1 MSLSS
6 LNLKA
11 YILVVFSKSKDE
23 NHSITLL
30 LFFMKEE
37 TSRISKIE
45 GRWRLEEPRLYPS
58 LLLTEAMFKKLT
70 KNIYLGLQ
78 YFALLSFRQKNTFL
92 Y

>member
-1 MSLSS
+1 
-6 LNLKA
+6 
-11 YILVVFSKSKDE
+11 
-23 NHSITLL
+23 
-30 LFFMKEE
+30 MKEE

-45 GRWRLEEPRLYPS
+45 GRWRNEEPRLYPS

-78 YFALLSFRQKNTFL
+78 SFALLSFRQKNTFL